1 MKTNIEKFKS
11 TVKESSFDWINIV
24 KDLEKKKLWL
34 DKSEKIAA
42 DVVYLLKKKEITKQ
56 NLAEKIGVSRQYINK
71 IVKGKQNLTLET
83 ISKLEDAL
91 EENLIEI
98 NDVSIQDVSHDR
110 PAAVFKVVLSD
121 GFVRDFYN
129 KKKCSESCQFYLN

>member
-11 TVKESSFDWINIV
+11 TVKESSFDWIDVV

-42 DVVYLLKKKEITKQ
+42 DVVYLLKKKGIKKQ
-56 NLAEKIGVSRQYINK
+56 NLAERIGVSRQYVNK

-91 EENLIEI
+91 GENLIEI
-98 NDVSIQDVSHDR
+98 KDVSVQDVSHDR
-110 PAAVFKVVLSD
+110 AAAVFNIVLSD
-121 GFVRDFYN
+121 GFVRDSYN
-129 KKKCSESCQFYLN
+129 RKQSLEPCRFCLS